1 MTDTTE
7 FAPGW
12 PGIPA
17 RWTSSAKSGVGTSL
31 GDDSRVWFT
40 LSHGVVNEV
49 YYPRIDHA
57 CTRDMELIVA
67 DGHGFVSEE
76 KRHTSTRVSQVAPG
90 VPAFRVVNVCNDGRY
105 RIEKELLTDPRRPAL
120 LQRNRFTPLIGTMAD
135 YQVHVLLAPHLANRG
150 GGNTAWTGEHKGV
163 PMLFAERA
171 GSALALAC
179 SAPWG
184 KRSVGFVGTSDGYHD
199 LLQHDRMT
207 WEYPRAENGNVA
219 LMGSIDLA
227 LAPDEWLLVLAFG
240 ADADEAGHRARAAL
254 HDGFDVAR
262 QYYVSGW
269 DLWQDK
275 LLRLDDDRPDDPSDR
290 YRVSTLVM
298 RTHESASFPGGTIA
312 SLSIPWGFNKGDEDL
327 GGYHLVWPRDLVE
340 TAGGL
345 LAAGAL
351 HDVRRILA
359 YLQATQEWDGHWGQ
373 NMWLDGTAY
382 WNGIQMDET
391 ALPILL
397 VDLAFREGALTDADL
412 PRFWNMVH
420 RAASYLV
427 WNGPVSPQDRWEED
441 AGYSPFTVATQIAA
455 LLAAADIA
463 QARREFGIARY
474 LRETADVWYDSIDR
488 WMYATRTDY
497 CARFQVDGY
506 YVRVAPIDDDDGV
519 SRLAATIPVRNVPPM
534 DATAAAYDLISP
546 DALALVRFGLRDA
559 NDPRIVDTVTVID
572 ALLKVDTPAGPCWRR
587 YNGDGYGEHA
597 DGAPFDGTGI
607 GRPWPLLTGER
618 AHYELLAGRR
628 AAAESLMTAM
638 ESFASDG
645 GLFPEQIWDAADIP
659 ERELYFG
666 RPAGSA
672 MPLVWAHAEYV
683 KLRRSLRDGRAFD
696 RPPQTV
702 QRYLV
707 DHVTATHGV
716 WRFNHRIRAIAPGRT
731 LRIETLAAATLHWS
745 TDNWATSHDTPSRDT
760 GVAVH
765 VIDLPHDRLPDAGAV
780 VFTFHWTDADRWEG
794 CDFSVEITPPEPTRT
809 GMVADA

>member
-1 MTDTTE
+1 MTDSPA

-17 RWTSSAKSGVGTSL
+17 RWTSSAKSAVGTSL
-31 GDDSRVWFT
+31 GDDNRVWFT

-49 YYPRIDHA
+49 YYPRVDHA
-57 CTRDMELIVA
+57 CTRDMELIIT
-67 DGHGFVSEE
+67 DGRGFVSEE
-76 KRHTSTRVSQVAPG
+76 KRHTSTVVSQVAPG
-90 VPAFRVVNVCNDGRY
+90 VPAFRVVNTCVDGRY
-105 RIEKELLTDPRRPAL
+105 RIDKEVLTDPRRPAL
-120 LQRNRFTPLIGTMAD
+120 LQRTRFTPLRGAVAD
-135 YQVHVLLAPHLANRG
+135 YRVHVLLAPHLANRG
-150 GGNTAWTGEHKGV
+150 SGNSAWVGDHKGV

-184 KRSVGFVGTSDGYHD
+184 KRSVGFVGASDGYQD
-199 LLQHDRMT
+199 LLEHDRMT
-207 WEYPRAENGNVA
+207 WEYTRAENGNVA
-219 LMGSIDLA
+219 LMASIDVA
-227 LAPDEWLLVLAFG
+227 AVPDEWLLVLAFG
-240 ADADEAGHRARAAL
+240 SDASEAGHRARAAL
-254 HDGFDVAR
+254 HDGFDMAR

-269 DLWQDK
+269 DLWQDR
-275 LLRLDDDRPDDPSDR
+275 LLRLDDARPNDPSDR

-298 RTHESASFPGGTIA
+298 RSHESTAFPGGTIA

-327 GGYHLVWPRDLVE
+327 GGYHLVWPRDLVQ
-340 TAGGL
+340 TGGGL

-359 YLQATQEWDGHWGQ
+359 YLQATQELDGHWGQ
-373 NMWLDGTAY
+373 NMWLDGTPY
-382 WNGIQMDET
+382 WDGIQMDET

-397 VDLAFREGALTDADL
+397 VDLAFREGALTDVDL
-412 PRFWNMVH
+412 PRFWPMVQ
-420 RAASYLV
+420 RAVSYLV

-441 AGYSPFTVATQIAA
+441 AGYSPYTVAAQIAA

-463 QARREFGIARY
+463 DAQRQGDIARY

-488 WMYATRTDY
+488 WMYATLTDY
-497 CARFQVDGY
+497 CDRFNVDGY

-519 SRLAATIPVRNVPPM
+519 SRLASTIPVKNVPPA
-534 DATAAAYDLISP
+534 DADLPAYDLVSP

-559 NDPRIVDTVTVID
+559 DDPRISNTVKVLD

-597 DGAPFDGTGI
+597 DGSPFDGTGI
-607 GRPWPLLTGER
+607 GRAWPLLTGER
-618 AHYELLAGRR
+618 AHFELLAGRR
-628 AAAESLMTAM
+628 GDAERLLKAM

-645 GLFPEQIWDAADIP
+645 GLFPEQIWDADDIP

-683 KLRRSLRDGRAFD
+683 KLRRSLRDGTVFD

-707 DHVTATHGV
+707 DHATAIHGV
-716 WRFNHRIRAIAPGRT
+716 WRFNHRIRAIAPGKT
-731 LRIETLAAATLHWS
+731 LRIEALAAATLRWS
-745 TDNWATSHDTPSRDT
+745 TDDWATSHDTASRDA
-760 GVAVH
+760 GLGVH
-765 VIDLPHDRLPDAGAV
+765 VIDLDAPLLPASGSV
-780 VFTFHWTDADRWEG
+780 VFTFHWVDADRWEG
-794 CDFSVEITPPEPTRT
+794 CNFCVDVTSPDANRT
-809 GMVADA
+809 EMVAD